1 MGLQSTISGVE
12 LLATTEITVF
22 LGGLILGMF
31 IPSNVEF
38 GVPTCYFEAI
48 RKGGYIFCVSYKR
61 GRWILRVM
69 DKNTTTWDMLQI
81 VAKKTWNGYDVVTEF
96 SRLLYINRFKSWSVN
111 LKDFLR
117 FLMKPPNKKHV
128 ISLEK
133 FFAWINKM
141 SSDLV
146 TLLTFHEI
154 LIGSKGSL
162 QWLITIPT

>member
-1 MGLQSTISGVE
+1 MGNTKHYKWSGP
-12 LLATTEITVF
+12 F
-22 LGGLILGMF
+22 GSYWNNWSYWGDLILGMF
-31 IPSNVEF
+31 IPSKCRVWGAYLLFRGEDIF
-38 GVPTCYFEAI
+38 FVCPTI
-48 RKGGYIFCVSYKR
+48 R

-69 DKNTTTWDMLQI
+69 DKNTTTYLRYASNSGQ
-81 VAKKTWNGYDVVTEF
+81 KTWNSYDVVTEF
-96 SRLLYINRFKSWSVN
+96 SRLLYIKRIKSWSVN

-117 FLMKPPNKKHV
+117 FLMKPPYKKHV

-154 LIGSKGSL
+154 LIG
-162 QWLITIPT
+162 